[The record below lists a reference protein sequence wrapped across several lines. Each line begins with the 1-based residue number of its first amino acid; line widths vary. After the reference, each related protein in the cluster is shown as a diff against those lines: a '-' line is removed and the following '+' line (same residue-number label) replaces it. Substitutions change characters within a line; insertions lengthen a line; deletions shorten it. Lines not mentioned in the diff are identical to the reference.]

1 LKLLKKKTSLFSYT
15 FAMFSIARHDDS
27 ENDERSYEKRLDRLS
42 KLNERVS
49 KKRKQTGADQ
59 VDDDDDQHLPQE
71 EVATVEVDQLVE
83 EITVDNDTVPDLES
97 ALVEESEPKKAKRN
111 KPKKKKVKQDEP
123 AQLEPTEEMEVV
135 EEELA
140 VQDEL
145 IPQTLDESVEEA
157 ETLEEGAA
165 EEESML
171 QAFPDFTP
179 TEPDVKDVAQ
189 LKSMG
194 IPYWLAHPTIIE
206 QGQTTPLQEMKGL
219 SKNLL
224 ERCRDQGIDE
234 FFAGALG

>member
-1 LKLLKKKTSLFSYT
+1 
-15 FAMFSIARHDDS
+15 MFSIARHDES

-59 VDDDDDQHLPQE
+59 VDDDDHLPQE
-71 EVATVEVDQLVE
+71 EVATVEVDQPVAD
-83 EITVDNDTVPDLES
+83 ITVDTDIVPDSKS
-97 ALVEESEPKKAKRN
+97 ALAEESVPKKAKRN
-111 KPKKKKVKQDEP
+111 KPKKQKAKQDQP
-123 AQLEPTEEMEVV
+123 AQFEPKEEMEVV
-135 EEELA
+135 EEEPA
-140 VQDEL
+140 VSDEL
-145 IPQTLDESVEEA
+145 IPQTLDESAEEA
-157 ETLEEGAA
+157 VTLEEGA

-206 QGQTTPLQEMKGL
+206 QGQTTPLQDMKGL

-234 FFAGALG
+234 FFAGA

>member
-1 LKLLKKKTSLFSYT
+1 
-15 FAMFSIARHDDS
+15 MFSIARHDES

-59 VDDDDDQHLPQE
+59 GDGDDNQSPQE
-71 EVATVEVDQLVE
+71 ELATVEVEQLVAE
-83 EITVDNDTVPDLES
+83 TTVDKDTAPDLDLDV
-97 ALVEESEPKKAKRN
+97 ALVEEYEPKKAKRN
-111 KPKKKKVKQDEP
+111 KPKKKKTKHDEP
-123 AQLEPTEEMEVV
+123 AQPEALEEMEVV
-135 EEELA
+135 EEEL
-140 VQDEL
+140 VVPDEL

-157 ETLEEGAA
+157 GTLEEGA

-179 TEPDVKDVAQ
+179 TEPDAKDVAQ

-206 QGQTTPLQEMKGL
+206 QGQTTPLAEMSGL

-224 ERCRDQGIDE
+224 ERCREQGIDE
-234 FFAGALG
+234 FFAGALD